1 MFMCADVPALLH
13 GAVRKGEAVA
23 AKSRYCV
30 FYQADKPIRGTTTDI
45 NFPFLPLSFLLEV
58 FFI

>member
-1 MFMCADVPALLH
+1 MFMCADMPALLH
-13 GAVRKGEAVA
+13 SAVRKGELIS

-45 NFPFLPLSFLLEV
+45 NFPFLPLSPLSEV

>member
-1 MFMCADVPALLH
+1 MFMCADSPALLH
-13 GAVRKGEAVA
+13 SAGQKGEVIA
-23 AKSRYCV
+23 AKSCYCV

-45 NFPFLPLSFLLEV
+45 NFPFLPLSPLSGV